1 MPVRCPG
8 CDATVSEWA
17 ARCPSCHADVSGAP
31 VIAEAAG
38 NLAPRGP
45 DELEESAPPGKRRH
59 GHRRLAIIASAL
71 LVAGLVGLGIV
82 RYAPMTTASP
92 PGGRLAGVA
101 GLPPD
106 LAATPVVYVSAGQLA
121 TTTLGGSRPGQIGV
135 IAGQAQ
141 PANRSEPEGRS
152 VVFLAAGATG
162 EQAEEI
168 GPSGTITGL
177 GRATGVLP
185 GPPGQVGLV
194 LEDDDVAAG
203 PPPYTLRVAGGPPS
217 SSPPLAIPAGTSP
230 VAILSAGR
238 VALRSDQTGDLLI
251 WSPPRAPTTDLG
263 PSVGIVGVSNTVL
276 AWLSSRDCATAT
288 ACPLHL
294 FDLAR
299 GTDHLV
305 QPVPGSHGF
314 APGGA
319 FSPDGTRLLAF
330 VVPSGVSSGPAQLE
344 TVIVDPA
351 TGRSTPIARPTPTL
365 LVPGLPA
372 GNAWWTPDGSWLVFG
387 GVDDRLFAYPID
399 STVRCQLSRAVITP
413 GPEAAGVV
421 GVCAALTASWEL
433 RRSEGVEGRG
443 HQDANTAPDGGLVHV
458 EVAPMQ
464 IRCTGGAGAAHA
476 EASQYPRNPIEN
488 PGEVL
493 GAHALLNI
501 ANTFRSEYGARR
513 GAEARPRQSHH

>member
-17 ARCPSCHADVSGAP
+17 ARCPSCHTDVIGTP
-31 VIAEAAG
+31 VVRESAG
-38 NLAPRGP
+38 NRAPSGP
-45 DELEESAPPGKRRH
+45 NEHKGVAAPGKPRR
-59 GHRRLAIIASAL
+59 GQRGLAIIASAL
-71 LVAGLVGLGIV
+71 LVAGVATVGVV
-82 RYAPMTTASP
+82 RYAPITKASP

-106 LAATPVVYVSAGQLA
+106 LAATPVVYVADGQLA
-121 TTTLGGSRPGQIGV
+121 TTTLGGTRSGQIGV

-152 VVFLAAGATG
+152 VVFLATGATG

-168 GPSGTITGL
+168 GPSGTITSL

-203 PPPYTLRVAGGPPS
+203 PPPYTLRVAGGPPRS
-217 SSPPLAIPAGTSP
+217 RPPLAIPAGTSP

-263 PSVGIVGVSNTVL
+263 PSAGIVGVSNTML
-276 AWLSSRDCATAT
+276 AWLSSRGCATAT

-294 FDLAR
+294 FDLAS
-299 GTDHLV
+299 GTDHLA
-305 QPVPGSHGF
+305 QPVPGGRGF

-330 VVPSGVSSGPAQLE
+330 VVPSGVGSGPAQLQ
-344 TVIVDPA
+344 TVIVDPV
-351 TGRSTPIARPTPTL
+351 TGQSTPIARPTPTL

-387 GVDDRLFAYPID
+387 GVDDRLFAYPVD
-399 STVRCQLSRAVITP
+399 RRSGGRAAP
-413 GPEAAGVV
+413 PSSP
-421 GVCAALTASWEL
+421 LDLKLPASW
-433 RRSEGVEGRG
+433 GF
-443 HQDANTAPDGGLVHV
+443 
-458 EVAPMQ
+458 
-464 IRCTGGAGAAHA
+464 
-476 EASQYPRNPIEN
+476 
-488 PGEVL
+488 
-493 GAHALLNI
+493 ALL
-501 ANTFRSEYGARR
+501 
-513 GAEARPRQSHH
+513 